1 MLCSRCHKNIA
12 VVFLS
17 KADGNQITNEGLCLS
32 CAKEL
37 GIKPVEQML
46 SQMNIDDQQMES
58 MMEEMNDILSEEN
71 ISELASG
78 GNPFEMFGQFLSRS
92 PKDSPEESRSSE
104 NKNTKTQTS
113 KKVLKKKRM
122 LDTYGINLTKKAA
135 EGAVDQ
141 VIKREEEI
149 ARVIRILN
157 RRTKNNPVLLGDPG
171 VGKSAIA
178 EGLAVRIAEKKV
190 PAMLLNFE
198 VYLLDFTAIVA
209 GTQFRGQ
216 FESRLKNIIEEA
228 KNLGNI
234 ILVIDELHNI
244 MGAGDAE
251 GAMSAANILKPALAR
266 GEIRIL
272 GATTLDE
279 YRKHIEKDSALER
292 RFQPVI
298 VNEPSQEDTI
308 EILQGI
314 KHYYEEFHRVVISD
328 EVVREAVDMA
338 ARYLPERFFPDKAID
353 LIDEASSMVN
363 LKNLALVE
371 LTKYKNELKKVS
383 EEKESAVSADSIEDY
398 QKAADLKIKECRLL
412 SKIEELE
419 SKMENVY
426 VTREDLA
433 CVIESRTGIP
443 VQQLTQDQSEK
454 LLHLEE
460 ALHRRVIGQNEAVNS
475 VANAIRRHRAGLT
488 RKKRPVSFIFVGP
501 TGIGKTELVKA
512 LTEQLFD
519 TEDALIRVDMSEYM
533 EKHSVS
539 KMIGSPPGYVGYDDA
554 GQLTEKVRRRP
565 YSVILLDEVEKAHAD
580 VHNILLQILDDGKI
594 TDSHGK
600 TVDFR
605 NTVIIMTSNAGS
617 NESAGIYGF
626 GTNPDGREEQRAEQG
641 LKNIFRPEFLN
652 RVDEII
658 SFHSLTQHEIFE
670 IASLQIRELVRQ
682 ALASGITLD
691 VSSEVA
697 SYVAEKGYSRTYGAR
712 PIRRVIQKQ
721 LEDPLAAMMIRG
733 DAGKG
738 DELTV
743 FVADQK
749 LQITKKA

>member
-17 KADGNQITNEGLCLS
+17 KADGGQVANQGLCLS

-58 MMEEMNDILSEEN
+58 MMDEMNDLLSDEN

-78 GNPFEMFGQFLSRS
+78 GNPFEMFGQLLSQS
-92 PKDSPEESRSSE
+92 PKEHSRENQASE
-104 NKNTKTQTS
+104 NKNTKTQTN
-113 KKVLKKKRM
+113 KKVLKKKRI
-122 LDTYGINLTKKAA
+122 LDTYGMNLTKKAA
-135 EGAVDQ
+135 EGAIDRV
-141 VIKREEEI
+141 VKRDDEI

-314 KHYYEEFHRVVISD
+314 KHYYEEFHRVVIND

-338 ARYLPERFFPDKAID
+338 ARYLPERFFPIKR
-353 LIDEASSMVN
+353 LICLMR
-363 LKNLALVE
+363 LV
-371 LTKYKNELKKVS
+371 
-383 EEKESAVSADSIEDY
+383 
-398 QKAADLKIKECRLL
+398 QW
-412 SKIEELE
+412 
-419 SKMENVY
+419 
-426 VTREDLA
+426 
-433 CVIESRTGIP
+433 
-443 VQQLTQDQSEK
+443 
-454 LLHLEE
+454 
-460 ALHRRVIGQNEAVNS
+460 
-475 VANAIRRHRAGLT
+475 
-488 RKKRPVSFIFVGP
+488 
-501 TGIGKTELVKA
+501 
-512 LTEQLFD
+512 
-519 TEDALIRVDMSEYM
+519 
-533 EKHSVS
+533 
-539 KMIGSPPGYVGYDDA
+539 
-554 GQLTEKVRRRP
+554 
-565 YSVILLDEVEKAHAD
+565 
-580 VHNILLQILDDGKI
+580 
-594 TDSHGK
+594 
-600 TVDFR
+600 
-605 NTVIIMTSNAGS
+605 
-617 NESAGIYGF
+617 
-626 GTNPDGREEQRAEQG
+626 
-641 LKNIFRPEFLN
+641 
-652 RVDEII
+652 
-658 SFHSLTQHEIFE
+658 
-670 IASLQIRELVRQ
+670 
-682 ALASGITLD
+682 
-691 VSSEVA
+691 
-697 SYVAEKGYSRTYGAR
+697 
-712 PIRRVIQKQ
+712 
-721 LEDPLAAMMIRG
+721 
-733 DAGKG
+733 
-738 DELTV
+738 
-743 FVADQK
+743 
-749 LQITKKA
+749 

>member
-1 MLCSRCHKNIA
+1 MLCSRCKKNIA
-12 VVFLS
+12 VVFMAR
-17 KADGNQITNEGLCLS
+17 ADNGEVAQEGLCLS

-46 SQMNIDDQQMES
+46 SQMNIDEEQMEA
-58 MMEEMNDILSEEN
+58 MMEEMNGMFSDEN
-71 ISELASG
+71 MAQLASG
-78 GNPFEMFGQFLSRS
+78 GNPFEMFSSLLSQPPQDFS
-92 PKDSPEESRSSE
+92 EEE
-104 NKNTKTQTS
+104 KGTDGKTTKTKTD
-113 KKVLKKKRM
+113 KKVLKKKRL
-122 LDTYGINLTKKAA
+122 LDTYGTNLTKKAA
-135 EGAVDQ
+135 EGGVDR

-149 ARVIRILN
+149 ARVVRILN

-178 EGLAVRIAEKKV
+178 EGLAVRIAEKAV

-298 VNEPSQEDTI
+298 VNEPSPEDTV

-314 KHYYEEFHRVVISD
+314 KHYYEDFHRVVITD
-328 EVVREAVDMA
+328 EIVREAVDMA

-353 LIDEASSMVN
+353 LIDEAGSMVN

-371 LTKYKNELKKVS
+371 LTKYKNELKKVA

-412 SKIEELE
+412 TKIEELE
-419 SKMENVY
+419 AKMENTY
-426 VTREDLA
+426 ITREDLA
-433 CVIESRTGIP
+433 QVIQSRTGIP

-454 LLHLEE
+454 LLNLEE
-460 ALHRRVIGQNEAVNS
+460 YLHRRVIGQNEAVTAVS
-475 VANAIRRHRAGLT
+475 NAIRRHRAGLV

-501 TGIGKTELVKA
+501 TGIGKTELVKT

-565 YSVILLDEVEKAHAD
+565 YSVVLLDEIEKAHAD

-626 GTNPDGREEQRAEQG
+626 GTNPEGREERRAEQG

-652 RVDEII
+652 RIDEII
-658 SFHSLTQHEIFE
+658 SFHSLNQEEICE
-670 IASLQIRELVRQ
+670 IASLQIRDLVRQ

-691 VSSEVA
+691 VSSDVA
-697 SYVAEKGYSRTYGAR
+697 RYVAEKGYSHTYGAR
-712 PIRRVIQKQ
+712 PIRRVIQKE
-721 LEDPLAAMMIRG
+721 LEDPLSSLIIRG
-733 DAGKG
+733 EATKG
-738 DELTV
+738 DRLSVSIEDNLI
-743 FVADQK
+743 K
-749 LQITKKA
+749 IKKI

>member
-1 MLCSRCHKNIA
+1 MLCSRCKKNIA
-12 VVFLS
+12 VVFMAR
-17 KADGNQITNEGLCLS
+17 ADNGEVSQEGLCLS

-46 SQMNIDDQQMES
+46 SQMNIDDEQMES
-58 MMEEMNDILSEEN
+58 MMEEMNGMFSEEN
-71 ISELASG
+71 IAELTTG
-78 GNPFEMFGQFLSRS
+78 GNPFEMFSSLLSQPSQRFS
-92 PKDSPEESRSSE
+92 EEEEKVTE
-104 NKNTKTQTS
+104 NKSTKTKTD
-113 KKVLKKKRM
+113 KKTLKKKRL
-122 LDTYGINLTKKAA
+122 LDTYGTNLTKKAM
-135 EGAVDQ
+135 EGAIDKV
-141 VIKREEEI
+141 VKREEEI

-178 EGLAVRIAEKKV
+178 EGLAVRIAEKQV
-190 PAMLLNFE
+190 PAMLLSFE

-216 FESRLKNIIEEA
+216 FEARLKNIIEEA

-298 VNEPSQEDTI
+298 VNEPSAEDTI

-314 KHYYEEFHRVVISD
+314 KHYYEEFHRVVITD
-328 EVVREAVDMA
+328 EIIHEAVDMA

-353 LIDEASSMVN
+353 LIDEAGSMVN

-371 LTKYKNELKKVS
+371 LTKYKNELKKVA
-383 EEKESAVSADSIEDY
+383 EEKESAISADSIEDY

-412 SKIEELE
+412 TKIEELE
-419 SKMENVY
+419 AKMENVY

-433 CVIESRTGIP
+433 QVIQSRTGIP

-454 LLHLEE
+454 LLNLEE
-460 ALHRRVIGQNEAVNS
+460 YLHRRVIGQNEAVTA
-475 VANAIRRHRAGLT
+475 VANAIRRHRAGLV
-488 RKKRPVSFIFVGP
+488 RKKRPISFIFVGP
-501 TGIGKTELVKA
+501 TGIGKTELVKT

-565 YSVILLDEVEKAHAD
+565 YSVILLDEIEKAHAD

-626 GTNPDGREEQRAEQG
+626 GTNPEGREERRAEQG

-652 RVDEII
+652 RIDEII
-658 SFHSLTQHEIFE
+658 SFHSLTKEEICE
-670 IASLQIRELVRQ
+670 IASLQIRDLVHQ
-682 ALASGITLD
+682 AWISGISLD
-691 VSSEVA
+691 IDSDVA
-697 SYVAEKGYSRTYGAR
+697 AFVAQKGYSHTYGAR
-712 PIRRVIQKQ
+712 PIRRAIQKE
-721 LEDPLAAMMIRG
+721 LEDPLSSMIIRG
-733 DAGKG
+733 EATKG
-738 DELTV
+738 DQLNV
-743 FVADQK
+743 FVEGDMIK
-749 LQITKKA
+749 IRKK

>member
-228 KNLGNI
+228 KSLGNI

-743 FVADQK
+743 FVEDQK